1 MGLFRLPSG
10 WGKALKALHLHHGQ
24 QSWGHD
30 FGRSF
35 RDLPPPIAEALATEV
50 QDLEDRLRIL
60 DALYIPTRFPAKAEP
75 PVCWPVRQL
84 CTGYGVVALKQA
96 RHYLLEDLRAA
107 HARIP
112 APAGHPFDPDTLQSM
127 DRNLGRF
134 PRDVTPAYIL
144 SPSQSEGTYAYSEY

>member
-1 MGLFRLPSG
+1 MLNTAERSPGHHEWACFACHQAG
-10 WGKALKALHLHHGQ
+10 EKALKALHLHHVQ
-24 QSWGHD
+24 QSWGHG

-84 CTGYGVVALKQA
+84 CTGYGVVALK
-96 RHYLLEDLRAA
+96 
-107 HARIP
+107 
-112 APAGHPFDPDTLQSM
+112 
-127 DRNLGRF
+127 
-134 PRDVTPAYIL
+134 
-144 SPSQSEGTYAYSEY
+144 

>member
-1 MGLFRLPSG
+1 MPASLLVVVPTLNSHALLLGSTLPPGPLRPRLS
-10 WGKALKALHLHHGQ
+10 
-24 QSWGHD
+24 
-30 FGRSF
+30 
-35 RDLPPPIAEALATEV
+35 PPPIAEALATEV
-50 QDLEDRLRIL
+50 QDLEDRLRIF
-60 DALYIPTRFPAKAEP
+60 DALYIPTRYPAKAEP

-96 RHYLLEDLRAA
+96 QHYLLEDLRAA

-112 APAGHPFDPDTLQSM
+112 APVGPPFDPDTLQSM